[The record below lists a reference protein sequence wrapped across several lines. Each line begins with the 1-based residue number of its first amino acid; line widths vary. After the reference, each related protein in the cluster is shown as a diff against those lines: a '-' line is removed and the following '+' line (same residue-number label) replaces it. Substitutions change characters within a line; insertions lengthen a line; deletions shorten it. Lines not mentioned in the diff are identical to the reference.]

1 MREAL
6 WLSARVSLL
15 AMLVVVPC
23 GAALGW
29 FLARGRGAWRA
40 LADVATGVM
49 LAMPPTVV
57 GYALLVLLGRR
68 GILGRALDGWFGVRL
83 VFTTTGAA
91 VAAAAVSLPLMAK
104 GAEAAFARVDRSLE
118 DAARANGMSP
128 WAVRREVTFPLAA
141 RALGAAVALAWLRA
155 LGEFGATLVFA
166 GYVPGETSTAPLE
179 VWSAM
184 QSGDDDRARALVLSL
199 AAMSAVVTAL
209 TAWWSRRRSPA

>member
-1 MREAL
+1 MGDPL
-6 WLSARVSLL
+6 WLSARVTFL
-15 AMLVVVPC
+15 AMLAVAPC

-29 FLARGRGAWRA
+29 YLARGRGAWRA
-40 LADVATGVM
+40 ALDVATGVM

-68 GILGRALDGWFGVRL
+68 GVLGRLLDATFGVRL
-83 VFTTTGAA
+83 VFTAAGAA

-104 GAEAAFARVDRSLE
+104 GAEAAFARVDRAVE
-118 DAARANGMSP
+118 EVARAHGMPP
-128 WAVRREVTFPLAA
+128 WAVFREVTLPLAG

-166 GYVPGETSTAPLE
+166 GYVPGETATAPLE

-184 QSGDDDRARALVLSL
+184 QSGDDARARSLVLSL
-199 AAMSAVVTAL
+199 AALSALVTAL
-209 TAWWSRRRSPA
+209 TAWWSRRRSP